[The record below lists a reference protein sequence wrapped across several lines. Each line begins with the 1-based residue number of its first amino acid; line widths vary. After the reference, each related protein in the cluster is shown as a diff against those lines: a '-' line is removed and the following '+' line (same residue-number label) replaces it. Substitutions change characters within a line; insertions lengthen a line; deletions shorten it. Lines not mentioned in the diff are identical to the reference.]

1 MDKAQIINNVATT
14 LKDTPS
20 AQDIVKNSG
29 DRDKRFHY
37 LATHMVD
44 KAIEKDALLVSENG
58 AGIAILFRTN
68 AKDDNFWKDLPKE
81 LKLVRKVTGIRNA
94 LRILKKQKYIKAQ
107 RPQDGD
113 YLYCWFWGILPDT
126 RGFGDETQTAKV
138 MKDMMMD
145 KADEL
150 QLPLYAETRKR
161 KVVIV
166 YRRYGFDMFHEWIQ
180 PDGEKMWF
188 LKYEPVAGVPHK

>member
-1 MDKAQIINNVATT
+1 MDKAQIIENVAIT

-29 DRDKRFHY
+29 DRDKRFQY
-37 LATHMVD
+37 LATHMVE

-58 AGIAILFRTN
+58 GGIAILFRTN
-68 AKDDNFWKDLPKE
+68 AKEDNFWKDLPKE

-107 RPQDGD
+107 RPQEGD

-126 RGFGDETQTAKV
+126 RGFGDETQTAKE
-138 MKDMMMD
+138 MKDKMMD

-150 QLPLYAETRKR
+150 QLPLYAETRKK

-166 YRRYGFDMFHEWIQ
+166 YRRYGFDMFHEWTQ
-180 PDGEKMWF
+180 PDGAKMWF
-188 LKYEPVAGVPHK
+188 LRYEPVPGVPHR